1 MVLSD
6 INSYSSWIPPSPP
19 SLSALLPR
27 VRMEVPPPP
36 VAQLNDEQGVAEV
49 ERALAARR
57 NQRFSLVPVKKGKG
71 KRRDEDDNSSEYINE
86 MNQPQEPTVPVR
98 VEGPVLSLADNS
110 SEVKHALYRFM
121 YLFENQRGCVT
132 STSELALS
140 LHWQQEDMAWISVL
154 RPSIKERISLRRPST
169 LHPN

>member
-1 MVLSD
+1 
-6 INSYSSWIPPSPP
+6 
-19 SLSALLPR
+19 
-27 VRMEVPPPP
+27 MEVPHVAPPP

-49 ERALAARR
+49 EQALAARR

-71 KRRDEDDNSSEYINE
+71 KRRDEDDNSSDYVNE
-86 MNQPQEPTVPVR
+86 MNQPQEPAVPVR

-132 STSELALS
+132 SSSGLALP
-140 LHWQQEDMAWISVL
+140 LH
-154 RPSIKERISLRRPST
+154 
-169 LHPN
+169 